1 MSSRQPPFPVRDYL
15 SPRYWPTW
23 LGLGLLRLAA
33 VLPYPA
39 QRALGA
45 GLGMLLWPLPLPQKR
60 VARINLALCFPDLSP
75 PERARLL
82 RRHYRALGM
91 GVVELAMSWWS
102 SDRKLARLGSLEG
115 LEHLQA
121 ALARGRGVLL
131 LSAHFTTLE
140 VGGRLLARH
149 VPFAVMYRDQKNR
162 LFDAVMLR
170 GRARNFHAAI
180 HRNDVRGLLR
190 CLKHNLPVWYAP
202 DQNFAGLQSVFAPFC
217 GIPAATSSA
226 TARLARTSGAAVVP
240 FFQERLPG
248 ARGYRLRIL
257 PPLEDFPGD
266 DLVAATARINR
277 LIEEQMRRMPEQYF
291 WVHRRF
297 KNRPAG
303 APGYY

>member
-1 MSSRQPPFPVRDYL
+1 MRV
-15 SPRYWPTW
+15 
-23 LGLGLLRLAA
+23 AA

-45 GLGMLLWPLPLPQKR
+45 TLGMVLWPLPFPQKR
-60 VARINLALCFPDLSP
+60 VARINLELCFPDLSP
-75 PERARLL
+75 KERSRLL

-91 GVVELAMSWWS
+91 GVVELAVSWWGS
-102 SDRKLARLGSLEG
+102 ERRLAGLGRVDG

-121 ALARGRGVLL
+121 ALARGKGVLL

-140 VGGRLLARH
+140 MGGRLLARH
-149 VPFAVMYRDQKNR
+149 TPFAVMYRDQKNR

-170 GRARNFHAAI
+170 GRQRNFHAAV

-190 CLKHNLPVWYAP
+190 CLKQNLPVWYAP

-217 GIPAATSSA
+217 GIAAATSSA

-248 ARGYRLRIL
+248 LQGYRLRIL
-257 PPLEDFPGD
+257 PALEDFPGE
-266 DLVAATARINR
+266 DLVAATARVNA
-277 LIEEQMRRMPEQYF
+277 LIEDQVRRVPEQYF

-297 KNRPAG
+297 KTRPATE
-303 APGYY
+303 PGYY